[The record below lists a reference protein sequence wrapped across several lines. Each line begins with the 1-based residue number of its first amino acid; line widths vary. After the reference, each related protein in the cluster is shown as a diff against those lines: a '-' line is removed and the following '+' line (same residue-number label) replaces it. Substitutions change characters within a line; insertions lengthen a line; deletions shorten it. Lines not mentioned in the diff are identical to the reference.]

1 MAGWNGADEFKNKAG
16 GKGDKVPC
24 MTKMFGIE
32 GCPHCATAS
41 RFFDE
46 DKEKEGRA
54 AYWKKQLYGLVVMN
68 ECPDKNKINKIQ
80 LMNFPSRQ
88 VEYILKK
95 VQDPDQDTRWPVPT
109 DLAEG
114 RLLVLSKD
122 KGQGEFSEYG
132 ISLVD
137 RTAPLSLE
145 WWNGTK
151 GQLVRVDNDLA
162 LVQAVKTYDA
172 AYTFQ
177 PSQDMKDGDKVKFRL
192 LPIPDNEN
200 AVPFGCIFIHYVQA
214 PTPWDK
220 AWAEVRYDPAREAE
234 VRAKLGLAQASSG
247 GDAAPGFGGGFP
259 GGGDPGMAGSR
270 PW

>member
-1 MAGWNGADEFKNKAG
+1 MAGWQGADEFKNKAG

-32 GCPHCATAS
+32 GCPHCATAA

-46 DKEKEGRA
+46 DKEKEGRQ
-54 AYWKKQLYGLVVMN
+54 AYWKKQLYGLVIMN
-68 ECPDKNKINKIQ
+68 ECPDKNRINKIQ

-137 RTAPLSLE
+137 RTAPIDPA
-145 WWNGTK
+145 WWAQVK
-151 GQLVRVDNDLA
+151 GQLVRMDSDLG
-162 LVQAVKTYDA
+162 LLQAVKSYDSSVL
-172 AYTFQ
+172 FQ
-177 PSQDMKDGDKVKFRL
+177 PSADMKDGDKAKFRL
-192 LPIPDNEN
+192 LPIPDREN
-200 AVPFGCIFIHYVQA
+200 DVPFGCIFIHYVQA
-214 PTPWDK
+214 PTAWDK
-220 AWAEVRYDPAREAE
+220 AWADVKYDPAREAE
-234 VRAKLGLAQASSG
+234 VRAKLGMTGASG
-247 GDAAPGFGGGFP
+247 AAEAPGFGNP
-259 GGGDPGMAGSR
+259 GGDTGMPGMPGSR